1 MGYNKLTYH
10 DKPVFGLEIA
20 QTGLK
25 VMAIDYKKWT
35 VKGYGN
41 INLDPAKLA
50 TSLEGGDPFLGDS
63 VKALFDKHIV
73 GKLDSNRVAISI
85 PTSRSFSR
93 SLKLPAIADNELINA
108 INLEAEQYIPIPLSE
123 LYLDHEVIR
132 RKKDG
137 IEVLFSAVP
146 KRIVDNAVNACQAA
160 NLEVIVIEPGISAVA
175 RLITHAEEGQLPT
188 VIVDIGAAST
198 DIAIL
203 DGSIRVTGGLAVGGN
218 TFTLDIANK
227 LKVSLE
233 NAHQLKVLNGLSA
246 GPKQTKI
253 TSALKP
259 NLDRIIGEVK
269 RVIRYY
275 TERIGA
281 DTKLEQIIVVGGG
294 SNVPGIGEFFT
305 DSLVMPARV
314 ASPWQLLNFGNLQQ
328 PSRQFKPRYITAAGL
343 ASIRPKEIWK

>member
-1 MGYNKLTYH
+1 
-10 DKPVFGLEIA
+10 
-20 QTGLK
+20 
-25 VMAIDYKKWT
+25 MAIDYKKWV

-41 INLDPAKLA
+41 INLDPAKLS
-50 TSLEGGDPFLGDS
+50 TSLESGDPFLSDS
-63 VKALFDKHIV
+63 IKTLFDKHIV
-73 GKLDSNRVAISI
+73 GHLSSNRVALSV

-93 SLKLPAIADNELINA
+93 SLKLPLIADNELINA

-123 LYLDHEVIR
+123 LYLDHEVIKR
-132 RKKDG
+132 NKDG

-146 KRIVDNAVNACQAA
+146 KRIIDNTVAACESAG
-160 NLEVIVIEPGISAVA
+160 LEVIVVEPSISAVA
-175 RLITHAEEGQLPT
+175 RLVTHAEEGQLPT

-198 DIAIL
+198 DIAVL
-203 DGSIRVTGGLAVGGN
+203 VDNIRVTGGLAVGGN

-227 LKVSLE
+227 LKISLE

-246 GPKQTKI
+246 GPKQAKI
-253 TSALKP
+253 SSALKP
-259 NLDRIIGEVK
+259 NLDRIIAEVK
-269 RVIRYY
+269 KVIRYY
-275 TERIGA
+275 TERIGG
-281 DTKLEQIIVVGGG
+281 DTKLEQVIVVGAG

-314 ASPWQLLNFGNLQQ
+314 ASPWQLLNFGELQQ